1 MPDGKGSTKVEIY
14 GQEYRISGDA
24 DPEYVAEIARYV
36 DKKMKEVAK
45 GTPLGSGSLSK
56 IAILGALNIAEEL
69 FKERDEKNRIL
80 SGIEAAT
87 SRMKEKLEEIT
98 P

>member
-1 MPDGKGSTKVEIY
+1 MPDDKGSAKVEIY

-24 DPEYVAEIARYV
+24 DPEYMAQIARYV
-36 DKKMKEVAK
+36 DNKMKEVAK
-45 GTPLGSGSLSK
+45 GTPLGSLSR

-80 SGIEAAT
+80 AGIEAAT
-87 SRMKEKLEEIT
+87 SRMKDKLEEIT

>member
-1 MPDGKGSTKVEIY
+1 VPDDKGSTKVEIY

-24 DPEYVAEIARYV
+24 DPQYVAQIAKYV
-36 DKKMKEVAK
+36 DTKMKEVAG
-45 GTPLGSGSLSK
+45 GTSLGSVSK
-56 IAILGALNIAEEL
+56 TAILAALNIAEEL
-69 FKERDEKNRIL
+69 FKEKDEKNRIL
-80 SGIEAAT
+80 TGIEAAT

>member
-1 MPDGKGSTKVEIY
+1 MPEEKGSTKVEIY

-36 DKKMKEVAK
+36 DAKMKEVAR
-45 GTPLGSGSLSK
+45 GTALGSLSK

>member
-1 MPDGKGSTKVEIY
+1 VPDGKGSTKVEIY

-24 DPEYVAEIARYV
+24 DPEYVAQIAKYV
-36 DKKMKEVAK
+36 DTKMKEVAK
-45 GTPLGSGSLSK
+45 GSPLGSVSK
-56 IAILGALNIAEEL
+56 TAILAALNIAEEL
-69 FKERDEKNRIL
+69 FKEKDEKNRIL

>member
-1 MPDGKGSTKVEIY
+1 MSDGVDSTKVEIY
-14 GQEYRISGDA
+14 GQEYKIKSGDI
-24 DPEYVAEIARYV
+24 DPQHVAQIARYV
-36 DKKMKEVAK
+36 DAKMKEVAK
-45 GTPLGSGSLSK
+45 GAPPGSLSR

-87 SRMKEKLEEIT
+87 VRMKEKLEEIS

>member
-1 MPDGKGSTKVEIY
+1 VPDDKGSTKVEIY
-14 GQEYRISGDA
+14 GQDYRISGDA
-24 DPEYVAEIARYV
+24 DPEFMAEIARYV
-36 DKKMKEVAK
+36 DSKMKEVAK
-45 GTPLGSGSLSK
+45 GAPLGSLSK

>member
-1 MPDGKGSTKVEIY
+1 MPEDKGSTKVEIY
-14 GQEYRISGDA
+14 GQEYRISGDS

-36 DKKMKEVAK
+36 DIRMKEVAK
-45 GTPLGSGSLSK
+45 GTPLGSLSK

>member
-1 MPDGKGSTKVEIY
+1 MPDDKGSTKVEIY

-24 DPEYVAEIARYV
+24 DPQYVAQIAKYV
-36 DKKMKEVAK
+36 DTKMKEVAG
-45 GTPLGSGSLSK
+45 GTSLGSVSK
-56 IAILGALNIAEEL
+56 TAILAALNIAEEL
-69 FKERDEKNRIL
+69 FKEKDEKNRIL
-80 SGIEAAT
+80 TGIEAAT

>member
-1 MPDGKGSTKVEIY
+1 VPDDKGSTKVEIY

-24 DPEYVAEIARYV
+24 DPIFMAEIARYV
-36 DKKMKEVAK
+36 DTKMKEAAK
-45 GTPLGSGSLSK
+45 GAPPGSLSR

-69 FKERDEKNRIL
+69 FKERDEKNRLL

-87 SRMKEKLEEIT
+87 TRMKEKLEEIS

>member
-1 MPDGKGSTKVEIY
+1 MPDDKGSTKVEIY

-24 DPEYVAEIARYV
+24 DPQYVAQIAKYV
-36 DKKMKEVAK
+36 DTKMKEVAR
-45 GTPLGSGSLSK
+45 GTSLGSVSK
-56 IAILGALNIAEEL
+56 TAILAALNIAEEL
-69 FKERDEKNRIL
+69 FKEKDEKNRIL
-80 SGIEAAT
+80 TGIEAAT